1 MESEMHLLRE
11 QNDLLRDQIE
21 VFRVESHM
29 RLQRLT
35 ALEEKVE
42 RLVATVE
49 SQGRELSLLRLVVGA
64 GGTDSADSV

>member
-21 VFRVESHM
+21 AFRVESHM